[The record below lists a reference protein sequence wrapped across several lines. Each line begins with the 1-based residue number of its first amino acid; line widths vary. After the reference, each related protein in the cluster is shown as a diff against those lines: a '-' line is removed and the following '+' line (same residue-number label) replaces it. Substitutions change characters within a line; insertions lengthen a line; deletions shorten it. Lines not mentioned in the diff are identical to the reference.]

1 MRENCK
7 NFINATII
15 EKKSCNCKNA
25 PIIKEPGVKCRIY
38 NIVKDRTCNM
48 CKQFEANK

>member
-1 MRENCK
+1 MRETCK
-7 NFINATII
+7 HFINSTVI

-25 PIIKEPGVKCRIY
+25 PIKREQAVKCRIY

-48 CKQFEANK
+48 CRQFEAK